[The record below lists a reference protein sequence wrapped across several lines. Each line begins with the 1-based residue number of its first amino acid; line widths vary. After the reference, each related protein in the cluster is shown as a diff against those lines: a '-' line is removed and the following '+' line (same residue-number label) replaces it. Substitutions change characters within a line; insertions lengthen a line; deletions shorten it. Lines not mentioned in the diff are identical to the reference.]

1 MLLSTKRY
9 DEGDIVTF
17 KLVNGDEVVAK
28 IKQDSNDEFVV
39 TKPCT
44 VLPSPKGIGLVQ
56 AMFTSDSETS
66 IHIDRGHVM
75 MHAPT
80 VKQVADYYIETT
92 TGIKPVTA
100 SGIIT

>member
-9 DEGDIVTF
+9 DEGDIITF
-17 KLVNGDEVVAK
+17 KLVNGDEIVAK
-28 IKQDSNDEFVV
+28 IKQDSNDEFSI
-39 TKPCT
+39 TRPCT
-44 VLPSPKGIGLVQ
+44 VLPGPKGIGLVQ
-56 AMFTSDSETS
+56 SLFTADNETP
-66 IHIDRGHVM
+66 IHIDRRHVM
-75 MHAPT
+75 MHAPA

>member
-1 MLLSTKRY
+1 MLISTKRY

-17 KLVNGDEVVAK
+17 KVVNGDEIVAK
-28 IKQDSNDEFVV
+28 IKHDTNDEFVV
-39 TKPCT
+39 TRPCT
-44 VLPSPKGIGLVQ
+44 VLPGPKGIGLVQ
-56 AMFTSDSETS
+56 SLFTSDSETA
-66 IHIDRGHVM
+66 IHLDRKHVI
-75 MHAPT
+75 MHAPS